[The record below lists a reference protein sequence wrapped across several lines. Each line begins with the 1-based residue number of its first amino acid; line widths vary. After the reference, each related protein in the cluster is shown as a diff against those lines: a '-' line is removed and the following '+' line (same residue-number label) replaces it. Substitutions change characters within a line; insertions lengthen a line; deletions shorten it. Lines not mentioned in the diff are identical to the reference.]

1 MTEPQLKP
9 KYESYL
15 RKKNALINQIID
27 LRRRAAKHKALL
39 SLKYETLNIRINV
52 IQVSVIFF
60 SVTIA
65 LLESLKSIFD
75 LKELIW
81 DVIPIFISTYIT
93 LVMAI
98 LRFFKWEVQKEN
110 ISKCHEN
117 HTYIINKLEK
127 MYNTIICFEWESAE
141 KSDEK
146 WKNIVSTFEDEL
158 FDNFVS
164 AKQTFDT
171 ILTYKDIIHYK
182 EKYKKLYL
190 KMEFSNQD
198 IELIRRGSDMEHKNY
213 MKPNSWYMRFFC
225 CKPEKSLDV
234 EHFLRDAYQTFG
246 IVIDHNSMIS
256 SNLADSYE
264 QYDKEYRDAPKD
276 SMIINGNGNNNNQLV
291 VDSMV
296 SNGNQNNNK
305 KLVVDSMISNDNH
318 TGHIGN
324 YMSLKKQRR
333 DAVRENSVNS
343 IGSMS
348 EEGSKETTPLLEKE
362 TTNVINSLDETI
374 NNIAG
379 LVKQSR
385 SIEIDLAHSPL
396 LPPMVQTTTNIVEDD
411 VRTKTNTINSITS
424 DYSLTIDDNN

>member
-1 MTEPQLKP
+1 MNMTEPRLEL

-98 LRFFKWEVQKEN
+98 LRFFKWEIQKEN

-213 MKPNSWYMRFFC
+213 MKPNPWYMRLFC
-225 CKPEKSLDV
+225 CKPDKSLDV
-234 EHFLRDAYQTFG
+234 EHFLRDAYQKFG
-246 IVIDHNSMIS
+246 IMVDHDSMIS
-256 SNLADSYE
+256 SSLADSYE
-264 QYDKEYRDAPKD
+264 RYDKERRDAPKD
-276 SMIINGNGNNNNQLV
+276 SMISDGNINN
-291 VDSMV
+291 
-296 SNGNQNNNK
+296 
-305 KLVVDSMISNDNH
+305 KLVVDSMIINDNH
-318 TGHIGN
+318 VGHIGD
-324 YMSLKKQRR
+324 YMSLKKQRHHAAR
-333 DAVRENSVNS
+333 DKSVNS
-343 IGSMS
+343 MESIS

-362 TTNVINSLDETI
+362 RTNVINSLDETI

-385 SIEIDLAHSPL
+385 SVEIDLNETHSPLPL
-396 LPPMVQTTTNIVEDD
+396 LPPMADTTTNIVEDE
-411 VRTKTNTINSITS
+411 VRAKNNTINSIKS